1 MCVPEDAR
9 LHNYTRLGCSRGGG
23 GFKSEFSPEDAAMG
37 VLLFCLLLHAGL
49 ARATHDG
56 YVEWS
61 DGGDDDE
68 DDTATAEIGA
78 RHHRVRGTERAASAG
93 AGAEELPRVVAAF
106 LHTGDATAL
115 AHVNCSRRYELSSLG
130 SVPPA
135 PPVASVHSVRA
146 ALDAVSRAAD
156 FLNALAR
163 EPKQEEQQQVWY
175 RALVRSMLDREPK
188 IHRAAFALH
197 TEQIHFQATRT
208 DGHVE
213 LQDLSGEEAEWNRQ
227 VRKRTRMITQTR
239 SSQSAQ
245 GHVQWS
251 APYLECE
258 RGRFIPHW
266 LLTLSMKVYGLNS
279 DTEPEIR

>member
-1 MCVPEDAR
+1 
-9 LHNYTRLGCSRGGG
+9 
-23 GFKSEFSPEDAAMG
+23 MG
-37 VLLFCLLLHAGL
+37 VLLLCLLLHAGL

-61 DGGDDDE
+61 DGGDDD
-68 DDTATAEIGA
+68 DDDAGAAAAAAAAEEIGA
-78 RHHRVRGTERAASAG
+78 RQHRVRGTERAASAG

-106 LHTGDATAL
+106 LHTGDASAL

-130 SVPPA
+130 SAPPA

-156 FLNALAR
+156 FLNALA
-163 EPKQEEQQQVWY
+163 QETQQGERQQQQQVWY

-188 IHRAAFALH
+188 IHRAALALH
-197 TEQIHFQATRT
+197 TEQLHLQATRA
-208 DGHVE
+208 DGQVE
-213 LQDLSGEEAEWNRQ
+213 LRDHSGEESEQNRQ
-227 VRKRTRMITQTR
+227 VRKRTRMISQTR
-239 SSQSAQ
+239 SSHSTQ

-266 LLTLSMKVYGLNS
+266 LLTLSVKVYGLSSSS
-279 DTEPEIR
+279 DAEPEIR

>member
-1 MCVPEDAR
+1 
-9 LHNYTRLGCSRGGG
+9 
-23 GFKSEFSPEDAAMG
+23 MG

-61 DGGDDDE
+61 DGGDDD
-68 DDTATAEIGA
+68 DDDAVATAEIGA
-78 RHHRVRGTERAASAG
+78 RQHRVRGTERATSSG

-106 LHTGDATAL
+106 LHTGDASAL

-130 SVPPA
+130 SAPPA

-146 ALDAVSRAAD
+146 ALDAVSHVAD
-156 FLNALAR
+156 FLNALVR
-163 EPKQEEQQQVWY
+163 ETKQEAQQQQVWY
-175 RALVRSMLDREPK
+175 RALVRSILDREPK
-188 IHRAAFALH
+188 IHRAALALH
-197 TEQIHFQATRT
+197 TEQLHLQATRT

-213 LQDLSGEEAEWNRQ
+213 VRELSGEESEWNRQ
-227 VRKRTRMITQTR
+227 VRKRTRMVTQTR
-239 SSQSAQ
+239 SSHSTE

-266 LLTLSMKVYGLNS
+266 LLTLSVKVYGLNP
-279 DTEPEIR
+279 DTAPEIR

>member
-1 MCVPEDAR
+1 
-9 LHNYTRLGCSRGGG
+9 
-23 GFKSEFSPEDAAMG
+23 MG
-37 VLLFCLLLHAGL
+37 VLLLCLLLHAGL
-49 ARATHDG
+49 ARATQDG

-61 DGGDDDE
+61 DGVDDD
-68 DDTATAEIGA
+68 DDDAAAAEEIGA
-78 RHHRVRGTERAASAG
+78 RQHRIRGTERATSAG

-106 LHTGDATAL
+106 LHTGDASAL

-130 SVPPA
+130 FALPA

-163 EPKQEEQQQVWY
+163 ETQQDGQQQQVWY

-188 IHRAAFALH
+188 IHRAALALH
-197 TEQIHFQATRT
+197 TDQLHFQATRT
-208 DGHVE
+208 DGHVD
-213 LQDLSGEEAEWNRQ
+213 LRDLSGEESEWDRQ
-227 VRKRTRMITQTR
+227 VRKRSWMITQTGG
-239 SSQSAQ
+239 SHSKQ

-258 RGRFIPHW
+258 QGRFIPHW
-266 LLTLSMKVYGLNS
+266 LLTLSVKINGLSS
-279 DTEPEIR
+279 DTEPEFR

>member
-1 MCVPEDAR
+1 
-9 LHNYTRLGCSRGGG
+9 
-23 GFKSEFSPEDAAMG
+23 MG
-37 VLLFCLLLHAGL
+37 VLLLCLLLHAGL

-61 DGGDDDE
+61 DGGDDD
-68 DDTATAEIGA
+68 DTVAATAEIST
-78 RHHRVRGTERAASAG
+78 RQHRVRGTEASAG

-106 LHTGDATAL
+106 LHTGDASTL

-130 SVPPA
+130 SSPPA
-135 PPVASVHSVRA
+135 PSVASVRSVRA
-146 ALDAVSRAAD
+146 SLDAVSRAAD

-163 EPKQEEQQQVWY
+163 ETKQEEQQQQRVWY

-188 IHRAAFALH
+188 IHRAALALH
-197 TEQIHFQATRT
+197 AEQLHLQATRT
-208 DGHVE
+208 DGRVE
-213 LQDLSGEEAEWNRQ
+213 LQDLSGEEPEGSRQ
-227 VRKRTRMITQTR
+227 VRKRTWMIAQTQISSR
-239 SSQSAQ
+239 STH

-251 APYLECE
+251 APYLECD

-266 LLTLSMKVYGLNS
+266 LLTLSVKVYGLNS